1 MASKYYKLS
10 QRTTRDKE
18 TKEIKKVSNYI
29 IIDDSVTPTPKDIE
43 DIKLYIQ
50 CGFTIQHKSAK
61 RAAAAKE
68 RAKKNGFGKNNKK
81 KTEETKTTAE

>member
-18 TKEIKKVSNYI
+18 TKEIKKISNYI
-29 IIDDSVTPTPKDIE
+29 IIDDSVKPTPKDIE

-50 CGFTIQHKSAK
+50 CGYTIHHKSAK
-61 RAAAAKE
+61 RAAAARE
-68 RAKKNGFGKNNKK
+68 RAKKNGFGKKK
-81 KTEETKTTAE
+81 KTEKE